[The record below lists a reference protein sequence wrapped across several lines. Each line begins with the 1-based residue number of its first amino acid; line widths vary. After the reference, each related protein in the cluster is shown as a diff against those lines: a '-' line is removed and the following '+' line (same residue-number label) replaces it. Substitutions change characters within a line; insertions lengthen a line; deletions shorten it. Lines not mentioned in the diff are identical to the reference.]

1 MLGFCTLSIMKI
13 LCIMWGDLM
22 KHRGLF
28 KTIFGGKD
36 KPIEDVTDFNM
47 YSLLNSFSSTFYT
60 NTGNIWDMDV
70 VRSAVDAYCRNF
82 AKLKARHVKPGT
94 TGKSPYEKILNYRPN
109 PLMEAYSFYYKIAAN
124 LKLTN
129 NAFIYPE
136 YKDGRLSLWPLMSTQ
151 IDLLEKNGQLYLK
164 FLFRTGKKKVVPY
177 EEIIH
182 MRGQFFDHDIFGS
195 KNTALKPALDTA
207 DAINQGVSNSAKLI
221 NSIRGILSAKVST
234 KDEDLAKVRDKFVEN
249 NFKITSN
256 GSGVIVTDTK
266 LDYTPINEKSASI
279 SADQLNYTKNAI
291 YDYFGVNE
299 AIVQNKFKEDEW
311 SAFYEGAIE
320 PVAIQMSQC
329 FTNILFTDNE
339 RNFGNEIVFEAN
351 RLQYAS
357 TSTKVTVV
365 KELSPMGVLMKDD
378 IREIFNM
385 APLPNGEGQK
395 ILQSLNWINADKAD
409 EYQSKHNDT
418 PPDPTPPKETP
429 PEDQDP
435 QEEKPTEDNN
445 SGDAEGGVDN
455 GSQQ

>member
-1 MLGFCTLSIMKI
+1 MLGFYTLSIMKTI
-13 LCIMWGDLM
+13 CIMWGDLM

-36 KPIEDVTDFNM
+36 KPMEDVTNFNM
-47 YSLLNSFSSTFYT
+47 YSLLNSFNSTFYT

-82 AKLKARHVKPGT
+82 AKLKARHVRSGIS
-94 TGKSPYEKILNYRPN
+94 GKSPYERLLNYRPN
-109 PLMEAYSFYYKIAAN
+109 PLMEAYSFYYKVAAN

-136 YKDGRLSLWPLMSTQ
+136 FSTDGRLIALWPLLSTQ

-164 FLFRTGKKKVVPY
+164 FLFRTGKTKVVPY
-177 EEIIH
+177 ERIIH
-182 MRGQFFDHDIFGS
+182 MRGQYFDHDIFGS
-195 KNTALKPALDTA
+195 KNTALKPALETA
-207 DAINQGVSNSAKLI
+207 EAINQGVSNSAKLI
-221 NSIRGILSAKVST
+221 NSIRGILAAKVST
-234 KDEDLAKVRDKFVEN
+234 KDEDLGKIRDKFVEN
-249 NFKITSN
+249 NFKMTSN

-266 LDYTPINEKSASI
+266 LDYTPINEKTTPI
-279 SADQLNYTKNAI
+279 SSDQLAYTKNAI

-311 SAFYEGAIE
+311 SAFYEGGIE

-329 FTNILFTDNE
+329 FSNILFTENE

-357 TSTKVTVV
+357 TTTKVTVV

-385 APLPNGEGQK
+385 SPLPNGEGQK

-409 EYQSKHNDT
+409 EYQSKNSDSPKETT
-418 PPDPTPPKETP
+418 PPDNNDIPAQET
-429 PEDQDP
+429 
-435 QEEKPTEDNN
+435 DNN
-445 SGDAEGGVDN
+445 LENSNEGGVSN
-455 GSQQ
+455 E